1 MIKLI
6 VTAND
11 KLYEM
16 LSERIRAKGQ
26 TPQRAQ
32 DVLRGFQEAERLV
45 GSLTGSPPGETP
57 ARNQLFGIVVDMSL
71 RAADTLIET
80 LHSRQNTSHIP
91 LEAVQCDGQTIPL
104 TLRRLCTNVIETR
117 GDAPLEEQAMGEL

>member
-11 KLYEM
+11 KLYKM
-16 LSERIRAKGQ
+16 LSEKIRAKGQ

-32 DVLRGFQEAERLV
+32 DVLCGFREAERLV

-57 ARNQLFGIVVDMSL
+57 AQSRLSGIVVDMSL
-71 RAADTLIET
+71 RAADTLLET

-117 GDAPLEEQAMGEL
+117 GDALLKEQAMGEL